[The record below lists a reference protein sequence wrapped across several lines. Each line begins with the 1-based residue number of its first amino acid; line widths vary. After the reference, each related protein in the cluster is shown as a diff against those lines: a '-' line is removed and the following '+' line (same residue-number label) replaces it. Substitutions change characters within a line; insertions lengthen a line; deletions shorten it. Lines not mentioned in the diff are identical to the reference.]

1 MRIAYLMPG
10 AGGSFY
16 CENCLRDAALIRAVR
31 QLGHDPFMVPL
42 YLPLKIDEPTSVP
55 AAPVFFGGIN
65 VYLQQ
70 KSALFRR
77 LPRWLT
83 RWLDA
88 PWLLRWAARRAGM
101 TRAHDLAETTLSM
114 LRGQEGNQ
122 ARELRRLSDWLAS
135 EEKPD
140 IVSLSNCLLI
150 GAAPL
155 LKKRL
160 GVPIACT
167 LQDEDI
173 FLDGLPEPQRK
184 QAYDAIA
191 ERARDVDAFIAVSH
205 YYAALMRDRLRLPTE
220 KVHVV
225 HNGIPLEGYEPSP
238 ATGETPVPPT
248 TGGERQAL
256 SGTGLRPVAGDGG
269 TGLRPVAGDGGT
281 GLRPV
286 TDHGGTGVPPVIGF
300 LERLCHEKGPDI
312 LAEAFLLLRPK
323 FSGLTL
329 RLAGGSTTSDE
340 AFLYSIRRRLAEAGA
355 TADVHFLPNLQRPER
370 QEFLRTLSV
379 LSVPSRHPEAFGM
392 YILEALASG
401 VPVVLPRKGAFPE
414 LLEATGGGILYEG
427 DGPQPLAAALGE
439 LLADPARARKL
450 GTRGRQAVRR
460 DFAVE
465 VTARNTIAVYAALG

>member
-88 PWLLRWAARRAGM
+88 PWLLRWAAKRAGM
-101 TRAHDLAETTLSM
+101 TRAQDLADTTLSM
-114 LRGQEGNQ
+114 LRGEDGYQ
-122 ARELRRLSDWLAS
+122 ASELERLIDWLAA

-140 IVSLSNCLLI
+140 VVSLSNCLLI
-150 GAAPL
+150 GAARR
-155 LKKRL
+155 LKERL
-160 GVPIACT
+160 RVPIACT

-173 FLDGLPEPQRK
+173 FLDSLPEPQRT

-191 ERARDVDAFIAVSH
+191 ERAAHVDAFIAVSH
-205 YYAALMRDRLRLPTE
+205 YYAGLMRERLRIPPE
-220 KVHVV
+220 KLHVV
-225 HNGIPLEGYEPSP
+225 HNGIPLDGYGPAPSGAGVSPAPSP
-238 ATGETPVPPT
+238 
-248 TGGERQAL
+248 GGA
-256 SGTGLRPVAGDGG
+256 
-269 TGLRPVAGDGGT
+269 
-281 GLRPV
+281 
-286 TDHGGTGVPPVIGF
+286 GVPPVIGF
-300 LERLCHEKGPDI
+300 LERLCHEKGADI
-312 LAEAFLLLRPK
+312 LAEAFLILRSASLPLRERAGRGCGHSPTLPLPPPWK
-323 FSGLTL
+323 GGGSKLAGLRL
-329 RLAGGSTTSDE
+329 RLAGGWTTADE
-340 AFLYSIRRRLAEAGA
+340 PFLDAIRRRIAQAGA
-355 TADVHFLPNLQRPER
+355 SGDVEFLPNLQRAER
-370 QEFLRTLSV
+370 QAFLRSLSV

-392 YILEALASG
+392 YVIEALAAG
-401 VPVVLPRKGAFPE
+401 VPVVLPRRGAFPE
-414 LLEATGGGILYEG
+414 LIEATGGGILYDG

-439 LLADPARARKL
+439 LIADPARAREL
-450 GTRGRQAVRR
+450 GARGREAVQH
-460 DFAVE
+460 DFCVE
-465 VTARNTIAVYAALG
+465 ETARKTMDAYEALMGG